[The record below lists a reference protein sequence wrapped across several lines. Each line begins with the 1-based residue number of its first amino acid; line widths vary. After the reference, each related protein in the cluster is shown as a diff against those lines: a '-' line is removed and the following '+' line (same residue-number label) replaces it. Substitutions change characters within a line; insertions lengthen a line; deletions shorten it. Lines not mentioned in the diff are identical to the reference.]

1 MMDECAA
8 CGVCRMRIWPYKCTH
23 LLSHLV
29 DFSFKLDIFLTLRK
43 GVREG
48 GGGGGGSVGEREGQ
62 SEWEGERKKGRRVRG
77 KEKMD

>member
-1 MMDECAA
+1 
-8 CGVCRMRIWPYKCTH
+8 MRIWPYKRTH

-29 DFSFKLDIFLTLRK
+29 DFSFKLDIFLNIKEGSK
-43 GVREG
+43 GERG
-48 GGGGGGSVGEREGQ
+48 GDVGEREGQ